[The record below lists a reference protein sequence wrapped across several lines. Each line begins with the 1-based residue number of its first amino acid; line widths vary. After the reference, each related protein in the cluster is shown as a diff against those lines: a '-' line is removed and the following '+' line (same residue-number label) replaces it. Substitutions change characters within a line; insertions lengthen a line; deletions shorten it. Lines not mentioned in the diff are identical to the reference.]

1 MKIIDGLYA
10 FMWRDATRNNC
21 NTYFIDGSKKILIDP
36 GLKSLFSHV
45 KKGFEK
51 LDVLPEEID
60 LVIATH
66 GHPDH
71 LEAVQLFEQP
81 TMFTMG
87 LEEYRFFEKTV
98 GKYFKLPDPAF
109 FLQEGDLTIG
119 DNQFQIIS
127 TPGHSPGSISLYWI
141 DHKVLFSGDVIFS
154 RGIGRTDLPGGKG
167 KLLKNSILRLAE
179 LDIEY
184 LMPGHGVIV
193 SGREAV
199 KANFRMIEE
208 SWFSYLR

>member
-1 MKIIDGLYA
+1 MKIMDGLYA
-10 FMWRDATRNNC
+10 FMWRDVTRNNC
-21 NTYFIDGSKKILIDP
+21 NTYFINGSKKILIDP

-45 KKGFEK
+45 KKGFEE
-51 LDVLPEEID
+51 LDISPEETD

-87 LEEYRFFEKTV
+87 REEYQFFEKTV

-109 FLQEGDLTIG
+109 FLQEGELVIG
-119 DNQFQIIS
+119 DNRFQVIS
-127 TPGHSPGSISLYWI
+127 TPGHSPGSVSLYWI
-141 DHKVLFSGDVIFS
+141 EQKVLFSGDVIFK

-167 KLLKNSILRLAE
+167 GLLKESIKRLAK

-184 LMPGHGVIV
+184 LMPGHGEIV

-199 KANFRMIEE
+199 KANFQMIEDT
-208 SWFSYLR
+208 WFSYLR

>member
-1 MKIIDGLYA
+1 MKIMDALYA
-10 FMWRDATRNNC
+10 FMWRDVTRNNC
-21 NTYFIDGSKKILIDP
+21 NTYFINGSKKILIDP

-51 LDVLPEEID
+51 LDVSPEETD

-87 LEEYRFFEKTV
+87 REEYRFFEKTV

-109 FLQEGDLTIG
+109 FLQEGELAIG
-119 DNQFQIIS
+119 DNRFQVIS
-127 TPGHSPGSISLYWI
+127 TPGHSPGSVSLYWI
-141 DHKVLFSGDVIFS
+141 EQKVLFSGDVIFK

-167 KLLKNSILRLAE
+167 GLLKESIKRLAK

-184 LMPGHGVIV
+184 LMPGHGEIV

-199 KANFRMIEE
+199 KANFQMIEDT
-208 SWFSYLR
+208 WFSYLR

>member
-1 MKIIDGLYA
+1 MKIMDGLHA
-10 FMWRDATRNNC
+10 FMWRDVTRNNC
-21 NTYFIDGSKKILIDP
+21 NTYFIEGSTRILIDP
-36 GLKSLFSHV
+36 GLKGLFSHV

-51 LDVLPEEID
+51 LNVSPEDID

-71 LEAVQLFEQP
+71 LEAVQLFGQP
-81 TMFTMG
+81 TMFAINRK
-87 LEEYRFFEKTV
+87 EYRFFEKTV

-109 FLQEGDLTIG
+109 FLQEGELAIG
-119 DNQFQIIS
+119 DNRFQVIS

-141 DHKVLFSGDVIFS
+141 DRKVLFSGDVIFS
-154 RGIGRTDLPGGKG
+154 RGVGRTDLPGGKG
-167 KLLKNSILRLAE
+167 GLLKESIKRLAT

-193 SGREAV
+193 SGKEAV
-199 KANFRMIEE
+199 QANFQMIEE
-208 SWFSYLR
+208 TWFSYLR